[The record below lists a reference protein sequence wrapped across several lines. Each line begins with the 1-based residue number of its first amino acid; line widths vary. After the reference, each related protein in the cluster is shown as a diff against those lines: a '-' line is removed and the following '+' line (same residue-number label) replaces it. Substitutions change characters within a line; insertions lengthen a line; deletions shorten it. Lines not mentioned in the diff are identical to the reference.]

1 MLCIFVIVHISYWA
15 SQVAQWQSACQAGD
29 RGFDPW
35 VEKIPW
41 SRKWQPTPVLLPR
54 RSNEQ
59 RSLVG
64 TTVQGSHKELD
75 RTRWLNS
82 NTPQARVARTFL
94 WWCSQT
100 GLLLPVLPCILMSHS
115 QMIYYRRW
123 VYVGKI
129 ISDVH
134 LQICF
139 ETVVF
144 FLTNY
149 FNWRLITLQ
158 YCSGFC
164 HTWMAWVSH
173 GCTCVPDPEP
183 PLLPPRPLPQGSPSA
198 PALSALFH
206 ALNLHCWSVSRMV
219 IHMFQSTCSLKDSVL
234 LFNIYAKSPNS
245 LFLKTWTVPYSFVVL
260 SQLISDFYFIGFC
273 HLEDLAVYLDQEWSH
288 YHFSKLRIVIFRFLL
303 S

>member
-149 FNWRLITLQ
+149 FNWRLITLL
-158 YCSGFC
+158 YSTVVGFAI
-164 HTWMAWVSH
+164 HEWHESATGVHVSLILNPPSSLPVPSLRVVPVHQPWVPCFMHWTCTADRSH
-173 GCTCVPDPEP
+173 G
-183 PLLPPRPLPQGSPSA
+183 
-198 PALSALFH
+198 
-206 ALNLHCWSVSRMV
+206 W
-219 IHMFQSTCSLKDSVL
+219 
-234 LFNIYAKSPNS
+234 
-245 LFLKTWTVPYSFVVL
+245 
-260 SQLISDFYFIGFC
+260 
-273 HLEDLAVYLDQEWSH
+273 
-288 YHFSKLRIVIFRFLL
+288 
-303 S
+303 